1 MNPQKIHDALTE
13 LDDEFILAAEKR
25 RNIRSQKRWQHLGA
39 LAACLCNLT
48 ATGLT
53 VARLNGLSFDR
64 KPAEV
69 TVTPTQAV
77 IPTQSPGTD
86 STDGTALPTG
96 SVAAELPTV
105 RVRITDWGEGGFTG
119 TVTGHVDTESLP
131 VGASVKV
138 LLEGPVS
145 VELPGKN
152 RILCYRGLPKSAD
165 FPAGTEVLLRF
176 CYQVAEADGTVI
188 LRIEAISPA

>member
-1 MNPQKIHDALTE
+1 MNPQKLHDALTE
-13 LDDEFILAAEKR
+13 LDEELVLAAEKR
-25 RNIRSQKRWQHLGA
+25 RNTGPRQKRWQHLGA
-39 LAACLCNLT
+39 LAACLCILT

-53 VARLNGLSFDR
+53 VARLNGLSIDR
-64 KPAEV
+64 KPTEV

-77 IPTQSPGTD
+77 IPTQSPGAD
-86 STDGTALPTG
+86 STDKPTG
-96 SVAAELPTV
+96 GVAAELPAV

-119 TVTGHVDTESLP
+119 TVTGVVDTETLP

-138 LLEGPVS
+138 LLERPVS

-152 RILCYRGLPKSAD
+152 RILCYRGLPKSSD
-165 FPAGTEVLLRF
+165 FPTGTEVLLRF
-176 CYQVAEADGTVI
+176 CYQVAEADGTVT